1 MPLKR
6 RNYCL
11 INTLILT
18 LVIALAAG
26 WASAVEWKTTNQI
39 TIEWDAPT
47 TLIDGAPIPT
57 GAIIK
62 YDIYLAN
69 ALTDPDKANPVKLTA
84 APIEALQYTLT
95 LNAEGRYLVGVK
107 AVRMDADGATLAQSE
122 TNWSDVNGAMTPNP
136 FGLVHYLAPMAP
148 GNLR

>member
-1 MPLKR
+1 LKR

-69 ALTDPDKANPVKLTA
+69 ALTDPDNFNPKCRRPL
-84 APIEALQYTLT
+84 L
-95 LNAEGRYLVGVK
+95 GRCK
-107 AVRMDADGATLAQSE
+107 SRQ
-122 TNWSDVNGAMTPNP
+122 NG
-136 FGLVHYLAPMAP
+136 
-148 GNLR
+148 R